1 MTRIVEDLSDR
12 KDDNNHPMLVP
23 LIISGSLFMTLPRQA
38 ALGSAAAAA
47 GIAKAVMIAPP
58 AAAIVVPIAAVVF
71 LAAWAYDIY
80 SKTWLFPRY
89 LSFIP
94 RHPDPCLRPGI
105 IRCLMGYVVDLT
117 VIMRA
122 AFRASRE
129 NKDGIIQKER
139 VEEIIEKYDKSAM
152 KRNIHDSIRSF
163 VQDKF
168 PFLKSTAVDGIVSLV
183 NQDIVLTP

>member
-80 SKTWLFPRY
+80 SKT
-89 LSFIP
+89 
-94 RHPDPCLRPGI
+94 
-105 IRCLMGYVVDLT
+105 
-117 VIMRA
+117 
-122 AFRASRE
+122 
-129 NKDGIIQKER
+129 
-139 VEEIIEKYDKSAM
+139 
-152 KRNIHDSIRSF
+152 
-163 VQDKF
+163 
-168 PFLKSTAVDGIVSLV
+168 
-183 NQDIVLTP
+183 